1 MTTQRKTKRKL
12 SNISFET
19 QGAHIALVSKD
30 QGGPASGADYALV
43 MKAVN
48 FSQEAIEKMQKIR
61 VTMELPEFLRR
72 FFNMYG
78 DDVEVLAR
86 MMGYEKEEESEE
98 LETYEDYIQSK
109 LQAYEILKS
118 LEEADELS
126 AVLSELDET
135 EYLALL
141 QDQQLLEKAIK
152 KVDKLQKSNAAASKA
167 EQEDT
172 SIVGEVNNKEVSS
185 SVKQEELEK
194 SNMSQEVKTEKEVTV
209 EMVEKAALESIQKAF
224 EEQKQALEKAMQTI
238 AQFEADK
245 KAAIEKA
252 RLSEMV
258 SAVKDQA
265 KAEILFKAVKEASD
279 EDFQAVLKTLTEMA
293 VAVEQS
299 ELFVEKGASGE
310 EKPVV
315 QESAV
320 AKLLKAK
327 QSNK

>member
-1 MTTQRKTKRKL
+1 MNQRKPKRKL
-12 SNISFET
+12 SNIDFS
-19 QGAHIALVSKD
+19 QDGCHIALVSKE

>member
-1 MTTQRKTKRKL
+1 MNQRKPKRKL
-12 SNISFET
+12 SNIDFS
-19 QGAHIALVSKD
+19 QDGCHIALVSKD